1 MVTVTAL
8 LCLSC
13 DNKSNSGDDILN
25 DSVVKQTPSKTR
37 DDYQRTKDSLW
48 TVFNESTDE
57 AEVDKARELLYET
70 ASQADWN
77 MLAGKDYERH
87 KASVENEFQQFLS
100 AHPEQESLFRD
111 EKERWENYHEAVLAV
126 AELEDH
132 GSSGGLY
139 ITNVLEQSL
148 DLWLTSFHNM
158 WLFEQNQDIELP
170 ETVFTSRMIE
180 DAYSAY
186 IKQED
191 EDWYNAFSESEKDG
205 AEEHHKAIEH
215 EWQLWNEWMAFRK
228 TVSKSLSR
236 DIRRIYDGYTN
247 LTMRTKLLQLKNQN
261 AVCGLFGSGVLE
273 HVLPDSCSDKELL
286 EYPGFNV
293 AWDKY
298 LDSLEVESKRRRS
311 SF

>member
-111 EKERWENYHEAVLAV
+111 EKERWEN
-126 AELEDH
+126 
-132 GSSGGLY
+132 
-139 ITNVLEQSL
+139 
-148 DLWLTSFHNM
+148 
-158 WLFEQNQDIELP
+158 
-170 ETVFTSRMIE
+170 
-180 DAYSAY
+180 
-186 IKQED
+186 
-191 EDWYNAFSESEKDG
+191 
-205 AEEHHKAIEH
+205 
-215 EWQLWNEWMAFRK
+215 
-228 TVSKSLSR
+228 
-236 DIRRIYDGYTN
+236 
-247 LTMRTKLLQLKNQN
+247 
-261 AVCGLFGSGVLE
+261 
-273 HVLPDSCSDKELL
+273 
-286 EYPGFNV
+286 
-293 AWDKY
+293 
-298 LDSLEVESKRRRS
+298 
-311 SF
+311 